1 MKDIDLNK
9 LSRKELIAYCKEKIV
24 NFSNVDLNNKD
35 LSEEEKVNLFK
46 QQIDIIFHLTDV
58 IEKDDVEIRELNLN
72 INKLIKQIDNK
83 DYKLARQLSDRFA
96 PKTEKSEYIV
106 NEVEKVIEE
115 ENKEKEV
122 KKLR

>member
-9 LSRKELIAYCKEKIV
+9 LSREELIAYCKEKIV

-58 IEKDDVEIRELNLN
+58 IEKDDIEIRELNLN
-72 INKLIKQIDNK
+72 INKLIKSKAIPINLQKNPRPLIFSPDI
-83 DYKLARQLSDRFA
+83 LALNVLA
-96 PKTEKSEYIV
+96 YAVIV
-106 NEVEKVIEE
+106 
-115 ENKEKEV
+115 
-122 KKLR
+122 